1 MLEVYAYSIQVFIL
15 ALIGF
20 LFGLLLKER
29 FKVDIYSAVSIM
41 VIFTGLFIFL
51 IQILLNTYFGVSIHI
66 VKNFLDY
73 LAKQF
78 GGFVLS
84 LMFGAIYE
92 KNFK

>member
-51 IQILLNTYFGVSIHI
+51 IQILSNTYFGINVQI
-66 VKNFLDY
+66 VKNFPDY

-84 LMFGAIYE
+84 LMFGTIYE

>member
-20 LFGLLLKER
+20 LFGLLLKDR
-29 FKVDIYSAVSIM
+29 FKVDFYSLISIM
-41 VIFTGLFIFL
+41 IIFTGLFIFL
-51 IQILLNTYFGVSIHI
+51 IQILLNTYFGIDVQI
-66 VKNFLDY
+66 VKNFPDY

-84 LMFGAIYE
+84 LMFWAIYK